1 MKINKDAIAY
11 LTNVSIKV
19 IISLLSIRLLTTLL
33 SKDEVGSYY
42 LILSIIGF
50 INLVI
55 LNPIGMYYNRTILEY
70 KNKGKLFE
78 SAFFVFL
85 SFVFVGFISIP
96 FLFFVYNSLELNKY
110 LSLEVFII
118 YIFLAIIV
126 STSIRNI
133 LAAFNSLGKRNLF
146 SYVNIFSSISGLF
159 FSILFIYIFKK
170 TSISWLYGIISSE
183 LIFLVIIYLIYL
195 NVKIDLKKIS
205 ISFKELKPI
214 LNFMYPIAIITFTI
228 WVQSMSYRIVI
239 DRNFS
244 ASDLAVAALGFSIPG
259 LIFSSVENFGSMYYK
274 NKVLNNLLDSSKKIR
289 EITWN
294 EISSLMLFFYILT
307 LIFIM
312 CFSHQIVMIVAGEN
326 YIDSKKFVFLGAIIE
341 FIRVIINELNR
352 ISHFEKK
359 TNKNIFPFITGGI
372 VTILFFIFFK
382 FSKIEYIYYVI
393 IISQIIILALSYHA
407 MNRLIKI
414 DLKISY
420 SNLCLYS
427 LPFLLGLIPIFNSNY
442 LFINLVVMIC
452 FGFYFLFLF
461 NRYFNSN

>member
-159 FSILFIYIFKK
+159 FSIFFIYIFKK

-195 NVKIDLKKIS
+195 NVKTTAHVHDYLTRDS
-205 ISFKELKPI
+205 APFPNLAKP
-214 LNFMYPIAIITFTI
+214 YTRSSSSCPIPND
-228 WVQSMSYRIVI
+228 VIVTAAL
-239 DRNFS
+239 S
-244 ASDLAVAALGFSIPG
+244 ASSSWSSVCAGSDWELCQKSYDANGFSPTG
-259 LIFSSVENFGSMYYK
+259 WSSTQTEMLYTPATLPEK
-274 NKVLNNLLDSSKKIR
+274 RSSHAPFP
-289 EITWN
+289 
-294 EISSLMLFFYILT
+294 SSRVSQLT
-307 LIFIM
+307 LPGP
-312 CFSHQIVMIVAGEN
+312 VPTPWN
-326 YIDSKKFVFLGAIIE
+326 GA
-341 FIRVIINELNR
+341 RP
-352 ISHFEKK
+352 S
-359 TNKNIFPFITGGI
+359 
-372 VTILFFIFFK
+372 
-382 FSKIEYIYYVI
+382 
-393 IISQIIILALSYHA
+393 
-407 MNRLIKI
+407 
-414 DLKISY
+414 
-420 SNLCLYS
+420 
-427 LPFLLGLIPIFNSNY
+427 LLGTRLP
-442 LFINLVVMIC
+442 
-452 FGFYFLFLF
+452 
-461 NRYFNSN
+461 NRSARVTTSASAWR